1 MDGAVGQGVVEP
13 LAVLDHG
20 IRGVRA
26 EDECKHRFQLAID
39 EVDKQAVGINI
50 LFQQLFRREAGAPLG
65 GVAGG
70 GHGLP
75 GAGIDFQDLGQ
86 IRAGR
91 STKHTVPPSLSVP
104 GRSPAHSIISIIIAQ
119 SAHNFQILRHRDLS
133 AQKKMHCTKRQY
145 IFQEEP
151 GVFTRWPGR
160 AGCGCGGTP
169 GG

>member
-1 MDGAVGQGVVEP
+1 MDGAVGQGIVEP
-13 LAVLDHG
+13 LAALEHRIG
-20 IRGVRA
+20 RVRA

-39 EVDKQAVGINI
+39 EIDKQTVGVNI
-50 LFQQLFRREAGAPLG
+50 FFQQFLRREAGAPLG

-104 GRSPAHSIISIIIAQ
+104 GRSPHTAS
-119 SAHNFQILRHRDLS
+119 FLS
-133 AQKKMHCTKRQY
+133 
-145 IFQEEP
+145 
-151 GVFTRWPGR
+151 
-160 AGCGCGGTP
+160 
-169 GG
+169 

>member
-13 LAVLDHG
+13 PAVLDHG

-70 GHGLP
+70 GHSLP

-104 GRSPAHSIISIIIAQ
+104 GRSPHTAS
-119 SAHNFQILRHRDLS
+119 FLS
-133 AQKKMHCTKRQY
+133 
-145 IFQEEP
+145 
-151 GVFTRWPGR
+151 
-160 AGCGCGGTP
+160 
-169 GG
+169 